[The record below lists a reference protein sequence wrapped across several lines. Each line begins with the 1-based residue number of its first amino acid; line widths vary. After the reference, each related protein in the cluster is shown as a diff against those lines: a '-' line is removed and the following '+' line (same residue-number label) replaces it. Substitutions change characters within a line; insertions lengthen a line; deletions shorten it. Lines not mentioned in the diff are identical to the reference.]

1 MCVDWCRYRT
11 LFAGQGK
18 KALSEP
24 AVISIAEEHG
34 KSAAQILGR
43 WCVQKGLIYLP
54 KSEKEERMIENSQ
67 VRGIHTVRCKHLISG
82 SFSSSDWGTDRCSTL
97 SSLMRTSRR
106 WMG

>member
-43 WCVQKGLIYLP
+43 WCVQKGLIYIP
-54 KSEKEERMIENSQ
+54 KSEQEARMVARRALVLAQ
-67 VRGIHTVRCKHLISG
+67 RCG
-82 SFSSSDWGTDRCSTL
+82 VFSKIFS
-97 SSLMRTSRR
+97 
-106 WMG
+106 